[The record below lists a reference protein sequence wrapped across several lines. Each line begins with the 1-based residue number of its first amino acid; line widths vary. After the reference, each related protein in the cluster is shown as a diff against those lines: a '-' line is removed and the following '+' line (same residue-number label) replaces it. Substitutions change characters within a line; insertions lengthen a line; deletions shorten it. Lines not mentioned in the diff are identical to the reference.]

1 LDYHPH
7 VHYLVPGG
15 AVSSDGTTW
24 LPSRADFFI
33 PVKAASIIY
42 RAKFRDALRD
52 AGLLSQIPAS
62 VWQEAWVVH
71 SQAAG
76 DGRRTLKYL
85 APYVYRVAISDH
97 RIVSVDDGPDGRGQ
111 VTFSYRKSGSRRY
124 RKMTVTAEEF
134 LRRFLQHVLPSGFQK
149 VRHYG
154 FHSSRRRA
162 TFELVRWL
170 VTLAL
175 GLPFILVSTLDA
187 DLPDPTTRSSARCP
201 DCGGELILLGFVPN
215 DLPTFFFDTS

>member
-1 LDYHPH
+1 
-7 VHYLVPGG
+7 
-15 AVSSDGTTW
+15 
-24 LPSRADFFI
+24 
-33 PVKAASIIY
+33 
-42 RAKFRDALRD
+42 
-52 AGLLSQIPAS
+52 
-62 VWQEAWVVH
+62 
-71 SQAAG
+71 
-76 DGRRTLKYL
+76 
-85 APYVYRVAISDH
+85 
-97 RIVSVDDGPDGRGQ
+97 
-111 VTFSYRKSGSRRY
+111 
-124 RKMTVTAEEF
+124 MTVTAEEF

-187 DLPDPTTRSSARCP
+187 DLPDPTTRS
-201 DCGGELILLGFVPN
+201 LILLGFVPN